1 MDGTRS
7 RRFCSERE
15 NKQRDLTER
24 SKMVWTFKILRDR
37 NYEFKFG
44 FSSHHEYSQ
53 RRNSVWGAMS
63 DK

>member
-1 MDGTRS
+1 
-7 RRFCSERE
+7 
-15 NKQRDLTER
+15 
-24 SKMVWTFKILRDR
+24 MVWTFKILRDR